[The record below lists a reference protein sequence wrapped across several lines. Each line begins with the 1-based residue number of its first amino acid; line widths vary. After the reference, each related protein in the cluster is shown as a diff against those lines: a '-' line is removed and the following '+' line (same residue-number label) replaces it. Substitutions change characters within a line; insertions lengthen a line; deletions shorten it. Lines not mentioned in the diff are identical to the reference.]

1 MVRAVQSAQGS
12 AHLGGNRAEGG
23 IEACH
28 SWTTRCR
35 AAPDFPTARALLAPF
50 DLARFNLTA
59 AWQPATKD
67 VVPVCA
73 PWREDLAGR
82 SLLHAPQG
90 SARVGGG
97 R

>member
-1 MVRAVQSAQGS
+1 MERSAQAS

-23 IEACH
+23 TEACH
-28 SWTTRCR
+28 SWTTRF
-35 AAPDFPTARALLAPF
+35 AASDLPTARALLAPF

-67 VVPVCA
+67 VVPVGA
-73 PWREDLAGR
+73 PWRDDLAGR
-82 SLLHAPQG
+82 SLLHAPEG
-90 SARVGGG
+90 SVRVGGG